1 MSETKVFCGLSKK
14 EMLDCSDSELE
25 DLFFPYKKVA
35 KILAFL
41 GLVFGLIVAVVYKD
55 PLRFLLLFMVFSLGP
70 LLFVTIVRAYIP
82 FLLSPA
88 REKLTVHFD
97 SSEIK
102 NLSTGLFD
110 RIKIFWWLPSWVQ
123 ILPAKNYILI
133 SIGFQEQCKDLRS
146 FICENGYFD
155 NFYDIYRFGRVGHPS
170 YILMTKENAARFL
183 KFITNFNNA
192 KVEGSYV
199 NLDDPESVEKLLTK
213 RGGIIRIDS

>member
-123 ILPAKNYILI
+123 IL
-133 SIGFQEQCKDLRS
+133 
-146 FICENGYFD
+146 
-155 NFYDIYRFGRVGHPS
+155 
-170 YILMTKENAARFL
+170 
-183 KFITNFNNA
+183 
-192 KVEGSYV
+192 
-199 NLDDPESVEKLLTK
+199 
-213 RGGIIRIDS
+213 